1 MVDGMK
7 GKAAAKSGPPV
18 PSNYGH
24 LVNGIASVI
33 DAGRQQAA
41 WSLNAI
47 MSAVYWDIGRQIVL
61 FEQGGKARAE
71 HGTRL
76 VNLLAKDLTAR
87 FGRGFRQSNLYHIRA
102 FYLAYAGRFQTV
114 SGILPAS
121 GQGSERFQTVSGKL
135 DKPKGGRYPAVQ
147 VGLKSEQLAA
157 LTRAFPLPWSHY
169 SRLLTVD
176 NPHARDFYETEAMRG
191 GWSWRQL
198 DRQISSQFYERTA
211 LSRNKAAMLRKGAK
225 PDPDEMISPETE
237 LKDPYILEFLRL
249 KDEYSE
255 GDLEEALALHLEQFL
270 RELGNDFAF
279 VGRQH
284 RLRIGHEWY
293 RVDLLFFHRRL
304 QCLVVI
310 DLKVGK
316 FTHADAGQMHMYLN
330 YAREHWTNP
339 HENPPVGLILCAEKD
354 AAVAKYALEG
364 LPNKVLAAEY
374 KLVLP
379 NEKMLV
385 AELKRTRRILDA
397 RRR

>member
-1 MVDGMK
+1 MK
-7 GKAAAKSGPPV
+7 GKAAAKSGSPV

-76 VNLLAKDLTAR
+76 VNLLAKDLTVR

-176 NPHARDFYETEAMRG
+176 NPHARDFTRLKRCAVDGRG
-191 GWSWRQL
+191 ASL
-198 DRQISSQFYERTA
+198 TAKFHLSSTSVPRF
-211 LSRNKAAMLRKGAK
+211 
-225 PDPDEMISPETE
+225 PET
-237 LKDPYILEFLRL
+237 KRPC
-249 KDEYSE
+249 
-255 GDLEEALALHLEQFL
+255 
-270 RELGNDFAF
+270 FAKEPS
-279 VGRQH
+279 
-284 RLRIGHEWY
+284 RI
-293 RVDLLFFHRRL
+293 RMR
-304 QCLVVI
+304 
-310 DLKVGK
+310 
-316 FTHADAGQMHMYLN
+316 
-330 YAREHWTNP
+330 
-339 HENPPVGLILCAEKD
+339 
-354 AAVAKYALEG
+354 
-364 LPNKVLAAEY
+364 
-374 KLVLP
+374 
-379 NEKMLV
+379 
-385 AELKRTRRILDA
+385 
-397 RRR
+397 